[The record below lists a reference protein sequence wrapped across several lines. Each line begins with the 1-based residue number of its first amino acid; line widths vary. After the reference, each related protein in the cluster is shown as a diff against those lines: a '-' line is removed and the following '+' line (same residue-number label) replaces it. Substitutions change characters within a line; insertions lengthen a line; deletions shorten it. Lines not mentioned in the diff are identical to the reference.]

1 MSIVKSV
8 KAKTFAGV
16 MAVSAMVLSVPARA
30 DWVTDVKSGLDT
42 AFANTQSIAAAVV
55 VGFAVI
61 FGIKLAKGVMR

>member
-30 DWVTDVKSGLDT
+30 DWVADVKSGLDT

-61 FGIKLAKGVMR
+61 FGIKLAKSVMR

>member
-1 MSIVKSV
+1 MSIIKSV

-16 MAVSAMVLSVPARA
+16 MAVSAMTLSVPARA
-30 DWVTDVKSGLDT
+30 DWVADVKAGLDT

-61 FGIKLAKGVMR
+61 FGIKLAKSVMR